1 MNNDYND
8 FKLLS
13 DEKLNELVV
22 AYHNKLGQITTSSIE
37 DDFTHKFSKL
47 IDYIN
52 LSLHYLNN
60 LVVSSKNKE
69 IFDELIIVKDK
80 LLGFKDDLNLLYE
93 IEIEPKKEEIE
104 QNFSNNE
111 SGFIDSFVC
120 FLQILFDF
128 INFES
133 NGKIKISLS
142 NIFTECLEIIKLVN
156 GLQVS
161 NYKIFSLFKKR

>member
-1 MNNDYND
+1 MNNNYND

-69 IFDELIIVKDK
+69 IFDELIVVKDK
-80 LLGFKDDLNLLYE
+80 LLGFKDNLKLLYE

-111 SGFIDSFVC
+111 SGFIDGLIC

-133 NGKIKISLS
+133 NVKIKISLS
-142 NIFTECLEIIKLVN
+142 NIFTECLEIIKLLN
-156 GLQVS
+156 GLYVS
-161 NYKIFSLFKKR
+161 NYKVFSLFKKR